1 MKISWFYILKCSDK
15 SYYCGCTSNLENR
28 LNEHQNGKYKGYTSK
43 RLPVELVFSQEFS
56 DINDAI
62 IAERRIKKWSRKKK
76 EALIEGNFELL
87 HELSKCT
94 NESSSNKEFI
104 E

>member
-1 MKISWFYILKCSDK
+1 MKTSWFYILKCSDD
-15 SYYCGCTSNLENR
+15 SYYCGCTSNIENR
-28 LNEHQNGKYKGYTSK
+28 INEHQQGKYKGYTSK

-62 IAERRIKKWSRKKK
+62 NAERKIKKWSRKKK
-76 EALIEGNFELL
+76 EALIEGNFEWL

-94 NESSSNKEFI
+94 NETSSDKRI
-104 E
+104 ID

>member
-1 MKISWFYILKCSDK
+1 MKKSWFYILKCSHK

-56 DINDAI
+56 DIDDAI
-62 IAERRIKKWSRKKK
+62 NAERKIKKWSKKKK
-76 EALIEGNFELL
+76 EALIEGNVELL

-94 NESSSNKEFI
+94 NETSSYNRI
-104 E
+104 